1 MVNAKF
7 LDLQA
12 AYHELRYEIEA
23 AVSRVLGSGRYIGGA
38 EVESF
43 EDEFASYCDV
53 DYCIGVANGLDALEL
68 SLKVLG
74 IGPGDE
80 VVVPSNTF
88 IATWMAVTNVGATV
102 VPVEPDFNTFNIEI
116 NRITAAVTPRTK
128 AIIPV
133 HLYGQPCDLDPIL
146 ELAKR
151 LGVYVI
157 EDAAQSHGA
166 RYKGRRIGGHGDLVA
181 WSFYPGKNLG
191 AIGDAG
197 AITTRSESLA
207 CELRKL
213 RNYGSSQ
220 RYLHE
225 SKGYNSRID
234 PIQASIL
241 NVKLKYLDDWN
252 SRRTEIANYYLNNIK
267 NPLVTLPKVCEWCDP
282 VWHLFVIQHPER
294 NSLQNTLISQG
305 IETLIHYPIP
315 PHQQGAYKNEFL
327 NYKAPLTEKIAEFLL
342 SLPMGPHLSIEQAC
356 RVSSCINMRC

>member
-207 CELRKL
+207 CELR
-213 RNYGSSQ
+213 
-220 RYLHE
+220 
-225 SKGYNSRID
+225 
-234 PIQASIL
+234 
-241 NVKLKYLDDWN
+241 
-252 SRRTEIANYYLNNIK
+252 
-267 NPLVTLPKVCEWCDP
+267 
-282 VWHLFVIQHPER
+282 
-294 NSLQNTLISQG
+294 
-305 IETLIHYPIP
+305 
-315 PHQQGAYKNEFL
+315 
-327 NYKAPLTEKIAEFLL
+327 
-342 SLPMGPHLSIEQAC
+342 
-356 RVSSCINMRC
+356 